1 MKSCIHLKL
10 SSLVYNVMEFK
21 VYIFLYVDLEIFA
34 VLIGESAENTIMQME
49 LDIIKMHGII
59 SSLSNTTD
67 SNGVRLIRLPR

>member
-21 VYIFLYVDLEIFA
+21 MYIFLYVDLEIFA

-49 LDIIKMHGII
+49 LSIKKENVLKINEH
-59 SSLSNTTD
+59 
-67 SNGVRLIRLPR
+67 